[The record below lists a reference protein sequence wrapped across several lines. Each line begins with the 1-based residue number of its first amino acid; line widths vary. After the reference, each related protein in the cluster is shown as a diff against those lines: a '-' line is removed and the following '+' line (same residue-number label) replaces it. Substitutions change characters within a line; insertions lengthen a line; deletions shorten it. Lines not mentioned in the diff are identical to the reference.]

1 MTPEQFYKLD
11 EQKQAEFAWTGKHIG
26 QRQDEDYII
35 MLYKNDG
42 LFIEVFLHK
51 KYQTIK
57 KLQPLSVLH
66 F

>member
-11 EQKQAEFAWTGKHIG
+11 EQKQTELVWAGKHIG

-42 LFIEVFLHK
+42 LYIEVFLHK
-51 KYQTIK
+51 KHQVIK
-57 KLQPLSVLH
+57 KLQPLSVLD